1 VVDAE
6 GRVVEGD
13 CTEIAVSSG
22 ELALGQPEDPGSWIL
37 PTTDRASRWTGRH
50 DPCLPARRFRSHN
63 SAVLITVGG
72 LPAHPLI
79 VHAVVV
85 LIPLTTLTAIV
96 IAARGS
102 WRRGGSVLVA
112 LGAVVS
118 CAAAFVAMEA
128 GEQLLAALSAGGH
141 LSPNFDSH
149 DTWGTYT
156 WYATIPFALLAIIT
170 AVLARRGRRVPAHSG
185 TTTTTTGTGVAVLAW
200 VTALAG
206 VVAVA
211 FCYLAGDSGSR
222 AVWGFLT
229 GG

>member
-1 VVDAE
+1 
-6 GRVVEGD
+6 
-13 CTEIAVSSG
+13 
-22 ELALGQPEDPGSWIL
+22 
-37 PTTDRASRWTGRH
+37 
-50 DPCLPARRFRSHN
+50 
-63 SAVLITVGG
+63 VLITVGG

-96 IAARGS
+96 IAVRGS

-141 LSPNFDSH
+141 LSPDFDSH

-156 WYATIPFALLAIIT
+156 WYATIPFAVLAIIT

-185 TTTTTTGTGVAVLAW
+185 TTTTTTTTTGTGVAVLAW

>member
-1 VVDAE
+1 VIDPE
-6 GRVVEGD
+6 GRIVEGD
-13 CTEIAVSSG
+13 RTEIAMSSG
-22 ELALGQPEDPGSWIL
+22 ELALGKADDPGTWVV
-37 PTTDRASRWTGRH
+37 PVTHGASRWTDRH
-50 DPCLPARRFRSHN
+50 HACLPARTVCRHN

-72 LPAHPLI
+72 LPAHPLV

-85 LIPLTTLTAIV
+85 LVPLTTLAAIAV
-96 IAARGS
+96 AVRGS
-102 WRRGGSVLVA
+102 WRRGGSLLVA
-112 LGAVVS
+112 IGAVA
-118 CAAAFVAMEA
+118 CAASAWLAMEL

-156 WYATIPFALLAIIT
+156 WYATIPFAAFAIIT
-170 AVLARRGRRVPAHSG
+170 AVLARRSRPAPAHSG
-185 TTTTTTGTGVAVLAW
+185 TTMTTTGVGTTVLAW

-206 VVAVA
+206 VVTVV
-211 FCYLAGDSGSR
+211 FCFLAGDSGSR

>member
-1 VVDAE
+1 
-6 GRVVEGD
+6 
-13 CTEIAVSSG
+13 
-22 ELALGQPEDPGSWIL
+22 
-37 PTTDRASRWTGRH
+37 
-50 DPCLPARRFRSHN
+50 
-63 SAVLITVGG
+63 VLITVGG
-72 LPAHPLI
+72 LPAHPLL

-85 LIPLTTLTAIV
+85 LIPLTTLTAVV
-96 IAARGS
+96 IAVRGS

-118 CAAAFVAMEA
+118 CAAAFVTMQA
-128 GEQLLAALSAGGH
+128 GEQLLEALSAGGH

-149 DTWGTYT
+149 DKWGTYT
-156 WYATIPFALLAIIT
+156 WYATIPFAVLAVIT
-170 AVLARRGRRVPAHSG
+170 AVLARRERRVPAHSG
-185 TTTTTTGTGVAVLAW
+185 TTTATTTGTGVAVLAW
-200 VTALAG
+200 ITALAG